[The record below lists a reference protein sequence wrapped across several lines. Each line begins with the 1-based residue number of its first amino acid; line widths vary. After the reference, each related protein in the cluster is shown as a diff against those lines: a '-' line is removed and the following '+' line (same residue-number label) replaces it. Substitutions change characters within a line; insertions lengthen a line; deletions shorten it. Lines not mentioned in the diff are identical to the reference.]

1 MDFFDIE
8 KNCNYTFKDK
18 ELLRKALTL
27 SSYDNDFNNESL
39 ECLGDAL
46 LTFIVA
52 EKYYGE
58 NASEGDI
65 TEKKR
70 QLLSD
75 EALEPVSKRLGLA
88 SALICGKGD
97 THNKKAVPSVYE
109 AFVAAVYLDGGME
122 EAKKFALSTLTPLPQ
137 SVNYVSAVQELLQD
151 RGEALPEYVKTVGGT
166 PQKPWLTVTVE
177 VHGKTFKG
185 EGENFAKAK
194 KIAAKA
200 AYEYLMQG

>member
-1 MDFFDIE
+1 MDFSRLE
-8 KNCNYTFKDK
+8 SNCNYSFKNK
-18 ELLRKALTL
+18 ELLQKALTL
-27 SSYDNDFNNESL
+27 SSFDNDFNNESL

-58 NASEGDI
+58 GATEGGI

-75 EALEPVSKRLGLA
+75 EALAPVSKRLGLA

-109 AFVAAVYLDGGME
+109 AFVAAVYLDGGI
-122 EAKKFALSTLTPLPQ
+122 EAAKRFALSTLTPLPQ
-137 SVNYVSAVQELLQD
+137 SVNHVSALQELLQD
-151 RGEALPEYVKTVGGT
+151 RGEKLPQYKKTVGGT
-166 PQKPWLTVTVE
+166 PQKPWLIVTVE

-200 AYEYLMQG
+200 AYEYLLR